1 MPQSDIAV
9 PSLHANILEGFV
21 NRRLQSLRKDSSPDS
36 DRVRG
41 DFIPLPTRFSH
52 PQTARSIASRCS
64 CRPQVSIR
72 ASTMATEALV
82 LQKEA
87 RVGNPARASFFS
99 D

>member
-41 DFIPLPTRFSH
+41 DFIPPTRFLH

-82 LQKEA
+82 LQKKA
-87 RVGNPARASFFS
+87 AKL
-99 D
+99 